1 MADGETLA
9 AIALDR
15 RARIAIAARDGKAA
29 AAATAELTTRHP
41 DFAPGWLTASTFL
54 LTSGRAAQAL
64 DAIDAG
70 LAIAPGNP
78 ALRLHQAR
86 VLHALGQ
93 IAEARHVLFD
103 VRPSCAP
110 YPLLQHE
117 LGNILI
123 LVDEHACALDVML
136 DAGAALDGDPRY
148 LFNLAVLRRFLGDL
162 EEAEAL
168 LDRVIV
174 LRPGDWEAIGLR
186 SQLRRQTLARNHVPD
201 LRRRLAEPL
210 RDVTAEVQLRYALAK
225 ELEDLGAWE
234 ESFAELSRGAKLRRG
249 QFDYVVSRDIDR
261 IGQIIAT
268 FDAQWL
274 ERRMMPAPPCGARPV
289 FVMGLPRSGTTLVE
303 RIISSHSQVVSLG
316 ELNDFPVAVERLRQ
330 TADAATM
337 GFVAAAAKADLAS
350 IAAFYRDRTRP
361 LAGRAT
367 AFVDKLPLNYLYAG
381 LIAATLPE
389 AHLVLL
395 RREPSAAGYAMFK
408 TLFNQGYPFSYD
420 LHELGCYVAA
430 FEALS
435 DHWERVL
442 GDRLAVV
449 RYERLVTQ
457 PEAETRRLIA
467 HCALDWDAACLRPH
481 ENAAASSTHSAAQV
495 REPIHDRSVELW
507 QNYQLFLTPFFNGL
521 LYGSTKDTFE

>member
-1 MADGETLA
+1 MADGETVA

-15 RARIAIAARDGKAA
+15 RARAAMAARDGKAA
-29 AAATAELTTRHP
+29 AAATAELATRHP
-41 DFAPGWLTASTFL
+41 DFAPGWLTTSTFL
-54 LTSGRAAQAL
+54 LKSGLAAQAR
-64 DAIDAG
+64 DAIEAG
-70 LAIAPGNP
+70 LAIAPDDS

-93 IAEARHVLFD
+93 IAEARRVLFD
-103 VRPSCAP
+103 VRPYCAP

-123 LVDEHACALDVML
+123 LVGEHACALDVMM
-136 DAGAALDGDPRY
+136 DAGPALDGDPRY

-168 LDRVIV
+168 LDRVIE

-186 SQLRRQTLARNHVPD
+186 SQLRRQTLTSNHVPD
-201 LRRRLAEPL
+201 LRQRLAAPP

-225 ELEDLGAWE
+225 ELEDIGAWA

-249 QFDYVVSRDIDR
+249 QFDYAVSRDIDR

-268 FDAQWL
+268 FGPQWIA
-274 ERRMMPAPPCGARPV
+274 RRQMPANSGGARPV

-303 RIISSHSQVVSLG
+303 RIISSHPQVVSLG
-316 ELNDFPVAVERLRQ
+316 ELNDFPLAVERLRSA
-330 TADAATM
+330 ADAATTNL
-337 GFVAAAAKADLAS
+337 VAAAAEADLS
-350 IAAFYRDRTRP
+350 LIAEFYRNRTRT
-361 LAGRAT
+361 LAGPAT

-381 LIAATLPE
+381 LIAAALPE

-395 RREPSAAGYAMFK
+395 RREPGAAGYAMFK

-420 LHELGCYVAA
+420 LQELGRYIAA
-430 FEALS
+430 FESLA

-449 RYERLVTQ
+449 RYERLVTEPE
-457 PEAETRRLIA
+457 PEARRLIA
-467 HCALDWDAACLRPH
+467 HCGLDWDAACLRPH
-481 ENAAASSTHSAAQV
+481 ENAAASSTHSAAQI
-495 REPIHDRSVELW
+495 REPIHDRSVGLW
-507 QNYQLFLTPFFNGL
+507 QNYRLFLAPFFDGL
-521 LYGSTKDTFE
+521 LARSTKETFV